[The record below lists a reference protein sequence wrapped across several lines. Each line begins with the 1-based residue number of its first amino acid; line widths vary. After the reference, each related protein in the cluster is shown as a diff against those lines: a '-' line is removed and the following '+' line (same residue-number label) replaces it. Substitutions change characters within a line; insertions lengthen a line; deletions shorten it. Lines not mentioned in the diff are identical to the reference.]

1 MFNKMVTLL
10 KRLKYNIN
18 YLLSVEKIIPKNSR
32 LFKPTD
38 SYKIKDFVD
47 SYLPGDLNEDNI
59 INIQDVILIINLVLN
74 QEYQDLADINND
86 GAINVLDVVQLVDI
100 ILN

>member
-38 SYKIKDFVD
+38 SYKIKDFVA
-47 SYLPGDLNEDNI
+47 SYLLKKIKEFPSEPVEL
-59 INIQDVILIINLVLN
+59 
-74 QEYQDLADINND
+74 
-86 GAINVLDVVQLVDI
+86 
-100 ILN
+100 